1 MGTLGVAVDSDS
13 DFDIMF
19 CTPSKHASFRRVT
32 LESSCADV
40 GLLLVHP
47 ETQKQTVTAFTQKKK
62 LFHSEKKTFRLP
74 NR

>member
-62 LFHSEKKTFRLP
+62 TLPFREEDF
-74 NR
+74 